1 MIQLDQPI
9 QKVHDLVAVSR
20 QLASVD
26 SDWEWDEENLS
37 DLSSG
42 AVMARYPGF
51 ETTADDAAELMGLAG
66 RMRVRCWPCCHCVG
80 EPRQPVELWPVA
92 RTVIA
97 CGLGQYEGRASQPL
111 GRTAS
116 SPFGVINQPP
126 LDLRRL

>member
-26 SDWEWDEENLS
+26 SDWEWDEEDLS

-51 ETTADDAAELMGLAG
+51 ETTADDAAELMALAG
-66 RMRVRCWPCCHCVG
+66 R
-80 EPRQPVELWPVA
+80 LWA
-92 RTVIA
+92 A
-97 CGLGQYEGRASQPL
+97 LMALLS
-111 GRTAS
+111 
-116 SPFGVINQPP
+116 
-126 LDLRRL
+126 LRG